1 MTHIYLIRHGDAI
14 EDLKDGTYQ
23 DLGLSAEGIK
33 QVERLRDRLAR
44 TGELKPDV
52 LIASPLPRAQQ
63 SAQMLAPVLGQPIT
77 LDEDMKEWA
86 CDDGRLSP
94 EAFTQ
99 RWLEVPENQRPFTRW
114 MPGYETWLEYA
125 ARVQQAFN
133 RLIQEHEGKTV
144 VIIAH
149 GGIIQVAFI
158 HFLEQSAAAFPPI
171 AADKASITHWYRA
184 DAGHRWILKSFN
196 DAYHG

>member
-1 MTHIYLIRHGDAI
+1 LTHLYLIRHGDAI

-23 DLGLSAEGIK
+23 DLGLSTEGVK

-44 TGELKPDV
+44 TGEIKADV

-63 SAQMLAPVLGQPIT
+63 SAQMLAPVLGLPIT
-77 LDEDMKEWA
+77 LDEDMQEWV

-99 RWLEVPENQRPFTRW
+99 RWNEVPESQRPYTRW

-125 ARVQQAFN
+125 ARVQLAFH
-133 RLIQEHEGKTV
+133 RLTQEYEGKTV
-144 VIIAH
+144 AIVAH

-171 AADKASITHWYRA
+171 AANKASITEWFRA
-184 DAGHRWILKSFN
+184 DAAGRWMLKRFN